1 MDGSIKPNERIVETE
16 YAGMLHISR
25 TPVREA
31 LRKLETEGFVE
42 YLPRKG
48 VVVKGFSRKDI
59 IEIFEIR
66 KALERLSVRF
76 VVENITEEKI
86 EKLKAIVREMEK
98 PENSVEEIVRICQ
111 EFHDAILEGSSMPRL
126 KRMINTLQ
134 EYLARFKRTTLS
146 RSSRRARAI
155 EEHTEILQAIMGR
168 DVDRAEELIDNHIEG
183 SKECYLDPNC

>member
-1 MDGSIKPNERIVETE
+1 METE